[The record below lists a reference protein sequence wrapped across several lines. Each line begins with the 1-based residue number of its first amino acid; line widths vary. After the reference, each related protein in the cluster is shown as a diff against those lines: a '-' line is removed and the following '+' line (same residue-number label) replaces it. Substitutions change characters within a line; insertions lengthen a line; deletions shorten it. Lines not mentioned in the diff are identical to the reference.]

1 MVVVFLTSNGDRYN
15 KHKQTLLS
23 NITNINISFDLV
35 EATQKISWTYHY
47 YFFFSRWTESYDY

>member
-47 YFFFSRWTESYDY
+47 YFFFSLDRII

>member
-1 MVVVFLTSNGDRYN
+1 MVVAFLTSNGDRYN

-47 YFFFSRWTESYDY
+47 YFFSRWTESYDY